1 MEIKDKVVIVTG
13 GASGIGAALGK
24 AFLEAGAKAV
34 VAVDL
39 KTDGA
44 PAGSDARLCDVSREA
59 AITALVRAVEE
70 RYGRI
75 DVFCSNA
82 GVLTPGWDVRTADF
96 AVWERD
102 WKINVL
108 AHAVAA
114 KAVLPGMMAR
124 GEGYLLNT
132 ASAAGLLATPEALI
146 YTVTKHAAVA
156 LAEQL
161 AFSYKRFGVRVSAL
175 CPMAV
180 ATPMV
185 DQFAADGASAGLDGV
200 LSVETVAAATLAG
213 MRAEQF
219 FIFPHAMVGDYFAK
233 KAARHDKWLGA
244 MEALQTRYADL
255 HP

>member
-108 AHAVAA
+108 
-114 KAVLPGMMAR
+114 
-124 GEGYLLNT
+124 
-132 ASAAGLLATPEALI
+132 
-146 YTVTKHAAVA
+146 
-156 LAEQL
+156 
-161 AFSYKRFGVRVSAL
+161 
-175 CPMAV
+175 
-180 ATPMV
+180 
-185 DQFAADGASAGLDGV
+185 
-200 LSVETVAAATLAG
+200 
-213 MRAEQF
+213 
-219 FIFPHAMVGDYFAK
+219 VG
-233 KAARHDKWLGA
+233 
-244 MEALQTRYADL
+244 Q
-255 HP
+255 